1 MLVGAMITGAT
12 RRLVI
17 KLHLPAGQAGSE
29 LAVGV
34 TARWQPP
41 AESETFVS
49 DAITLPLLFGSA
61 DACTAQPRDHATAKV
76 VAEQWQAHVYHRAM
90 MLNQDGQERAA
101 ADYVRQEL
109 AYLRPYSEGIPEMQE
124 ALVGLDR
131 FGESVLYRYSAL
143 SSKELMLKSYKMS
156 RGEMDQ
162 RMRAPCNFSDFVEQ
176 EDAQRARSRR
186 RPQP

>member
-1 MLVGAMITGAT
+1 
-12 RRLVI
+12 
-17 KLHLPAGQAGSE
+17 
-29 LAVGV
+29 
-34 TARWQPP
+34 
-41 AESETFVS
+41 
-49 DAITLPLLFGSA
+49 
-61 DACTAQPRDHATAKV
+61 

-109 AYLRPYSEGIPEMQE
+109 AYLRRYCDGIPEMQE
-124 ALVGLDR
+124 ALMGLDR

-162 RMRAPCNFSDFVEQ
+162 RVRAPCNFSDFVEQ
-176 EDAQRARSRR
+176 EDAQRAKSRE
-186 RPQP
+186 

>member
-1 MLVGAMITGAT
+1 MITGAT

-17 KLHLPAGQAGSE
+17 KLHLPAGRAGSE

-41 AESETFVS
+41 AESETLVS
-49 DAITLPLLFGSA
+49 DAIVLPLLFGSA
-61 DACTAQPRDHATAKV
+61 GACVSQSRDHVTAKV

-101 ADYVRQEL
+101 ADYVRKEL
-109 AYLRPYSEGIPEMQE
+109 AYLRRYCEGIPEMQD
-124 ALVGLDR
+124 ALTGLDR
-131 FGESVLYRYSAL
+131 FGESVLHHYSAV

-162 RMRAPCNFSDFVEQ
+162 RVRAPCNFSDLVEQ
-176 EDAQRARSRR
+176 EDAQRAKPRR